1 MENKSHIETL
11 NERIYS
17 LQNKKAEELKLVK
30 EQFNLFHESIKP
42 INLIKNAFHEMTTSP
57 EVKGNLVDNAIGL
70 TTGFLSKKLIFGTG
84 LNPVRNILGTILQSA
99 VSNLVSNHAD
109 GIKTQGANLIMRLFN
124 RKKDSNAHLAAHEA

>member
-1 MENKSHIETL
+1 MENKTQIPIL

-17 LQNKKAEELKLVK
+17 LQNKKAEDLKLLK
-30 EQFNLFHESIKP
+30 DQFNVVHESIKP

-57 EVKGNLVDNAIGL
+57 EIKGNLVDSAMGL

-84 LNPVRNILGTILQSA
+84 INPIRNILGNILQSA

-109 GIKTQGANLIMRLFN
+109 DIKSKGANLIMRLFN
-124 RKKDSNAHLAAHEA
+124 RKKDSNSELTAHEA